1 MGRRRYLPE
10 IRSSNFNL
18 RSFAERT
25 AINTPIQGT
34 AADIIKRA
42 MIQLD
47 QKLQND
53 PDIAMIMQVH
63 DELVFEVRSE
73 KVAFYSELI
82 KTQME
87 SAADLVVTLIV
98 EVGQGTNWDEAH

>member
-1 MGRRRYLPE
+1 
-10 IRSSNFNL
+10 
-18 RSFAERT
+18 
-25 AINTPIQGT
+25 
-34 AADIIKRA
+34 

-73 KVAFYSELI
+73 KVAFYSDSSKHKWKAQLI
-82 KTQME
+82 
-87 SAADLVVTLIV
+87 
-98 EVGQGTNWDEAH
+98 